1 MTIKELINSG
11 ANITIAVTPTELKEF
26 ALTLVSELAKVEP
39 KEEDRRLTISEA
51 AEMIGKDKSTIHR
64 WKNMGYLKPI
74 YIGKKPYFLKSDI
87 DKILNGERAGI

>member
-64 WKNMGYLKPI
+64 WRKMGYLKPI
-74 YIGKKPYFLKSDI
+74 IIGKKPYFLKSDI
-87 DKILNGERAGI
+87 DKILNGGRAGI